1 MMLLYI
7 FFMNYEIELKAHV
20 TDRDGVK
27 KILDGMGRYLG
38 HTQKEDDYYHF
49 DLKGSPAPDGRN
61 FISARIRKENLCL
74 DGKTS
79 SCCYFTYKR
88 KEIKKNEDGREIEV
102 NEENEFTTG
111 DASALEVFFKDLGAR
126 VDLHKSKSVEQWT
139 VIKDGESA
147 HVELCNVP
155 PLGYFLEIEII
166 KEKNDEETVRK
177 ARKVIESIF
186 TDCNIDLNQ
195 IENRYYRDMLKNPGN

>member
-1 MMLLYI
+1 
-7 FFMNYEIELKAHV
+7 MNYEIELKAHV

-49 DLKGSPAPDGRN
+49 DLKGSPVPDGRN
-61 FISARIRKENLCL
+61 FISARIRKEKLCL

-102 NEENEFTTG
+102 NEENEFTTE
-111 DASALEVFFKDLGAR
+111 DASALEVFFRDLGAR